1 MNEIT
6 ITINPNAINPEVGA
20 TNVSS
25 AIAWA
30 AEQLK
35 RAEDAFY
42 DEAEPRLEK
51 AIEAWGT
58 AEAPTVEVEAEYNA
72 AWTAHN
78 KAEAVIKEYKNLY
91 TTLCKLETD
100 LLHLAWAMDDNN
112 Y

>member
-20 TNVSS
+20 TNVRS

-51 AIEAWGT
+51 AIEAWDT
-58 AEAPTVEVEAEYNA
+58 AEVPTAEIEAEYGT
-72 AWTAHN
+72 AWAAHN
-78 KAEAVIKEYKNLY
+78 MAEVVMKEYKQLY
-91 TTLCKLETD
+91 TTLCKLEAD
-100 LLHLAWAMDDNN
+100 LLHLAWAMDENN